1 MMNFLASWCLQITR
15 LTILVTIAS
24 AFSRSSWVGVDICQ
38 IIPMSMIA
46 TYTLRS
52 TGTRFSFW
60 MSLLFCTFRKAPFVL
75 KTDKD
80 STVIQYYNIS
90 LKLTSPLFSTVFIIA
105 VSPTFSM
112 ILVVT
117 ISLPDAEVSFL
128 SFVEVIHL
136 CFGTESKSYLTLV
149 KTHSSKIFISF
160 ACPSA

>member
-1 MMNFLASWCLQITR
+1 
-15 LTILVTIAS
+15 
-24 AFSRSSWVGVDICQ
+24 
-38 IIPMSMIA
+38 MSMIA
-46 TYTLRS
+46 TYTLGS

-80 STVIQYYNIS
+80 STVIRYYNIS

-136 CFGTESKSYLTLV
+136 YFGTESKSYLTLV